1 MTALKL
7 AFMGSPDFATPV
19 LASLIDAGHEIACVY
34 AQPPRPAGRGHKER
48 PAPVHAYAAEIGIDV
63 RTPANFKNL
72 DDIQAFLDLELDAA
86 VVVAYGLILP
96 PALLSAP
103 RLGCINVHASL
114 LPRWRGAAPI
124 QRAILADDEKTGV
137 SIMAMDEG
145 LDTGAVY
152 AVEDVLIGAETT
164 ATTLHDELSALGA
177 KMMPTVLADIDAGTL
192 EARPQSVE
200 GVIYANKLSRDESR
214 IDWRAPAAQIER
226 AVRALNPWPGVW
238 FEYSGTD
245 GPARIK
251 VLDGNVVADAPAG
264 SPGTVVAEPLVIACA
279 ADAFRVERL
288 QRPGKG
294 PMEAEPFLRG
304 FPIAPGRRLDSF

>member
-279 ADAFRVERL
+279 ADAFCVERL

-304 FPIAPGRRLDSF
+304 FPIAPGRRLD

>member
-304 FPIAPGRRLDSF
+304 FPIAPGRRLD

>member
-152 AVEDVLIGAETT
+152 VVEDVLIGAETT

-304 FPIAPGRRLDSF
+304 FPIAPGRRLD

>member
-34 AQPPRPAGRGHKER
+34 AQPPRPAGRGHKEL

-72 DDIQAFLDLELDAA
+72 DDIQAFVDLELDAA

-304 FPIAPGRRLDSF
+304 FPIAPGRRLD

>member
-152 AVEDVLIGAETT
+152 AVEDVLIVAETT

-304 FPIAPGRRLDSF
+304 FPIAPGRRLD

>member
-251 VLDGNVVADAPAG
+251 VLDGNVIADAPAG

-304 FPIAPGRRLDSF
+304 FPIAPGRRLD

>member
-72 DDIQAFLDLELDAA
+72 DDIQAFVDLELDAA

-304 FPIAPGRRLDSF
+304 FPIAPGRRLD

>member
-1 MTALKL
+1 MIHYSGLNRRCHS
-7 AFMGSPDFATPV
+7 FPTPR
-19 LASLIDAGHEIACVY
+19 SS
-34 AQPPRPAGRGHKER
+34 
-48 PAPVHAYAAEIGIDV
+48 
-63 RTPANFKNL
+63 
-72 DDIQAFLDLELDAA
+72 DL
-86 VVVAYGLILP
+86 
-96 PALLSAP
+96 
-103 RLGCINVHASL
+103 
-114 LPRWRGAAPI
+114 
-124 QRAILADDEKTGV
+124 
-137 SIMAMDEG
+137 
-145 LDTGAVY
+145 

-304 FPIAPGRRLDSF
+304 FPIAPGRRLD

>member
-238 FEYSGTD
+238 FGYSGTD

-304 FPIAPGRRLDSF
+304 FPIAPGRRLD

>member
-177 KMMPTVLADIDAGTL
+177 KMMQTVLADIDAGTL

-304 FPIAPGRRLDSF
+304 FPIAPGRRLD